1 MSESE
6 ANIKQIPTLL
16 VVDDTEDNLDLLEFA
31 LKKKPIHMLRA
42 SSGMECL
49 EIALREQPDIILL
62 DIQMPEMDGFQTM
75 ERLRA
80 DPRTAKIPVI
90 FLTAARKD
98 PQSIAQGILAGAE
111 EYLTKPIDVDELIA
125 RVRSIYKVTAT
136 ERELQK
142 LRSQFMAMLVHDLRT
157 PLTVMLGGVDYVLG
171 VAEEHQPL
179 DQDAKDILVRMM
191 NSTAAMIG
199 LVNELLDLSK
209 YEAGQ
214 IKLEKKPVSVQEFIT
229 RSLHL
234 VKLQFKRK
242 HIELHTSF
250 VSDLPFI
257 EIDAKKFEQV
267 LSNLLGNAL
276 KFTPSG
282 GKVTVSARCD
292 AAGKHVLIDVI
303 DTGVGMKSEELMYL
317 FEHYRQASSS
327 EKTKEKGTGLGLA
340 ICKLIVTAHG
350 GTISVVSEEGKGS
363 TFTIAMPISK
373 TV

>member
-1 MSESE
+1 MADFES
-6 ANIKQIPTLL
+6 NIKQIPTLL

-90 FLTAARKD
+90 FLTAAKKD

-157 PLTVMLGGVDYVLG
+157 PLTVILGGVDYILG
-171 VAEEHQPL
+171 VAEDHQPL

-191 NSTAAMIG
+191 NSTSGMIN

-214 IKLEKKPVSVQEFIT
+214 ITLEKKPMFVQDFLS

-242 HIELHTSF
+242 QIQLETSIEPN
-250 VSDLPFI
+250 LPPI
-257 EIDAKKFEQV
+257 NIDAKKFEQV
-267 LSNLLGNAL
+267 ISNLLGNAL
-276 KFTPSG
+276 KFTPKG
-282 GKVTVSARCD
+282 GTVTVSAKCD
-292 AAGKHVLIDVI
+292 SPGKHVHIEVTDN
-303 DTGVGMKSEELMYL
+303 GVGMKPEELTYL
-317 FEHYRQASSS
+317 FEHYRQVSSS

-363 TFTIAMPISK
+363 TFTVAMPVSNAG
-373 TV
+373 